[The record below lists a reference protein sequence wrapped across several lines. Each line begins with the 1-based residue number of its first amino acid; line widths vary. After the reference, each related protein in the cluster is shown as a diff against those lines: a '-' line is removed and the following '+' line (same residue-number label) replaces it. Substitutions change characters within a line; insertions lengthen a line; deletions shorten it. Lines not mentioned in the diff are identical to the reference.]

1 MFREGQAVSDDPLPI
16 VVGVNGSAQALGAAR
31 WAGALA
37 ERLGAPLHLVM
48 AVPTAS
54 HDPSAAHHAVGIDA
68 AAMILSAAVEFVRDD
83 HPGLV
88 VTTASTSILA
98 EETFAAA
105 SRTAR
110 LLVLGCD
117 DVTAVGALLIGSTTL
132 ATVAQARCPVVA
144 WRGSATEPNRKA
156 IVVDFDGLP
165 EDGGALGLAFALAD
179 RLEAPLQAVYC
190 WPQHPLSR
198 TLTGPIDIEWNA
210 ATQAQFA
217 HLNHLLT
224 PWRQR
229 YPRVDAMLVC
239 EANKPSY
246 ALLLYSDTAQLV
258 VLGGRR
264 NSALDHPLLG
274 STALNLLH
282 HSQVPVVLCPA
293 ITASSAATPSDRD
306 EPITG

>member
-1 MFREGQAVSDDPLPI
+1 VTDSSAPI

-54 HDPSAAHHAVGIDA
+54 HDPSTAHHAVGIDA

-190 WPQHPLSR
+190 WPQYPLSR

-217 HLNHLLT
+217 HLITFLRHGANAIRGST
-224 PWRQR
+224 PCWSAKRTS
-229 YPRVDAMLVC
+229 PATHCCCTPTL
-239 EANKPSY
+239 
-246 ALLLYSDTAQLV
+246 
-258 VLGGRR
+258 R
-264 NSALDHPLLG
+264 NS
-274 STALNLLH
+274 
-282 HSQVPVVLCPA
+282 
-293 ITASSAATPSDRD
+293 SSSEADGTVRWTIRSSVRRP
-306 EPITG
+306 